1 MTGAGGRHALGDAR
15 RLSPGATRTGGVA
28 AMVAVQVRSEVTR
41 YRRMPEYF
49 VGVVIL
55 PVILFAMFGLPNS
68 GSVLPGGTSVVAMIF
83 VSFACYGVVSQALFS
98 FGAELAAERQ
108 KGWLRRLRATP
119 MPMWVYFA
127 GKLAMNLVFTVT
139 IAGAMALLAQLGG
152 DASFDL
158 GRLLGTAAVLL
169 LGTVVFSPM
178 GAAIAYLA
186 RPKAVATIVN
196 LVFLPLS
203 FASGFFFPLRQLPQ
217 VLQDLAPWLP
227 TYHFGQLAR
236 DTMAPAADVEA
247 FGGGSATGSTALHLA
262 VVLGW
267 AVVCVAAT
275 VWGYRREAA
284 RERS

>member
-1 MTGAGGRHALGDAR
+1 
-15 RLSPGATRTGGVA
+15 V
-28 AMVAVQVRSEVTR
+28 
-41 YRRMPEYF
+41 
-49 VGVVIL
+49 
-55 PVILFAMFGLPNS
+55 
-68 GSVLPGGTSVVAMIF
+68 
-83 VSFACYGVVSQALFS
+83 FS

-139 IAGAMALLAQLGG
+139 ITTAMALLAQLGG
-152 DASFDL
+152 EADFDL
-158 GRLLGTAAVLL
+158 ARLLRAGAVLL

-186 RPKAVATIVN
+186 RPKAVGTIVN

-217 VLQDLAPWLP
+217 VLQDAAPWLP

-236 DTMAPAADVEA
+236 DAMAPLADVEA
-247 FGGGSATGSTALHLA
+247 YGGASTGGTAVHLA
-262 VVLGW
+262 VLAGW
-267 AVVCVAAT
+267 CAVCVAAT
-275 VWGYRREAA
+275 VWGYRRETA

>member
-1 MTGAGGRHALGDAR
+1 MSALEER
-15 RLSPGATRTGGVA
+15 RLSPGATRTGGVP
-28 AMVAVQVRSEVTR
+28 AMLAVQIGSEVTR

-55 PVILFAMFGLPNS
+55 PVILFAMFGLPNA
-68 GSVLPGGTSVVAMIF
+68 GDTLPGGTSVVAMIF

-127 GKLAMNLVFTVT
+127 GKLAMNLLFTLT
-139 IAGAMALLAQLGG
+139 IAGAMALLAQLAGQA
-152 DASFDL
+152 DFD
-158 GRLLGTAAVLL
+158 GPGLLRTGAVLL

-178 GAAIAYLA
+178 GAAIAYLV
-186 RPKAVATIVN
+186 RPRAVATIVN

-217 VLQDLAPWLP
+217 VLQDAAPWLP

-236 DTMAPAADVEA
+236 DAMAPAADVEA
-247 FGGGSATGSTALHLA
+247 YGGGSTGGTALHLL
-262 VVLGW
+262 VVLAWG
-267 AVVCVAAT
+267 VVCAAAT

>member
-1 MTGAGGRHALGDAR
+1 VSAPSPTR
-15 RLSPGATRTGGVA
+15 RLSPGARRTGGVLP
-28 AMVAVQVRSEVTR
+28 MLGVQIGSEVTR

-55 PVILFAMFGLPNS
+55 PVILFAMFGLPNA
-68 GSVLPGGTSVVAMIF
+68 GDVLPGGTTVVAMIF

-119 MPMWVYFA
+119 MPMWVYFT
-127 GKLAMNLVFTVT
+127 GKLVMNLVFTVT
-139 IAGAMALLAQLGG
+139 IAGAMALLAQLAG
-152 DASFDL
+152 DADFALD
-158 GRLLGTAAVLL
+158 RLLPTAGVLL

-178 GAAIAYLA
+178 GAAIAYLV
-186 RPKAVATIVN
+186 RPKAVSTIVN

-236 DTMAPAADVEA
+236 GAMAPAADLEA
-247 FGGGSATGSTALHLA
+247 YGGEVAGDTALHLA

-267 AVVCVAAT
+267 GAVCVAAT
-275 VWGYRREAA
+275 VWGYRRESA

>member
-1 MTGAGGRHALGDAR
+1 MTALSDER
-15 RLSPGATRTGGVA
+15 RLSPGARRTGGVLS
-28 AMVAVQVRSEVTR
+28 MLAVQIGSEVTR

-55 PVILFAMFGLPNS
+55 PVILFAMFGLPS
-68 GSVLPGGTSVVAMIF
+68 AGEDLPGGTSVVAMIF

-119 MPMWVYFA
+119 MPMWVYFC

-139 IAGAMALLAQLGG
+139 IAGAMALLAQVAGNAG
-152 DASFDL
+152 FDL
-158 GRLLGTAAVLL
+158 DRLLRTLAVLL

-178 GAAIAYLA
+178 GAAIAYLV

-236 DTMAPAADVEA
+236 DTMAPALDVEA
-247 FGGGSATGSTALHLA
+247 YGGPATGGTGLHLA

-275 VWGYRREAA
+275 VWGYRRESA

>member
-1 MTGAGGRHALGDAR
+1 VSAPSPTR
-15 RLSPGATRTGGVA
+15 RLSPGARRTGGVLP
-28 AMVAVQVRSEVTR
+28 MLGVQIGSEVTR

-55 PVILFAMFGLPNS
+55 PVILFAMFGLPNA
-68 GSVLPGGTSVVAMIF
+68 GDVLPGGTTVVAMIF

-119 MPMWVYFA
+119 MPMWVYFT
-127 GKLAMNLVFTVT
+127 GKLVMNLVFTVT
-139 IAGAMALLAQLGG
+139 IAGAMALLAQLAG
-152 DASFDL
+152 DADFAAD
-158 GRLLGTAAVLL
+158 RLLATGGVLL

-178 GAAIAYLA
+178 GAAIAYLV
-186 RPKAVATIVN
+186 RPKAVSTIVN

-236 DTMAPAADVEA
+236 AAMAPAADLEA
-247 FGGGSATGSTALHLA
+247 YGGEAAGDTALHLA

-267 AVVCVAAT
+267 GAVCAAAT
-275 VWGYRREAA
+275 VWGYRRESA